1 MGKAV
6 LKRLALLLGTLLLV
20 SALAFAAFSV
30 IPGDPT
36 GAVLGMEAT
45 DEQIAAFRARQGL
58 DLPVWQRY
66 LSWLSAFL
74 AGDFGQSYKY
84 DMTVAQLIAPKV
96 GATLTLA
103 AIAFALILLISLPLG
118 LLAARRPGGVADRAV
133 TVLTQLTMSVP
144 NFVMGIALMYLFALV
159 LRWFQ
164 PEYIPPEQGLW
175 PHLRFMAFP
184 ALAVALP
191 KSAMTV
197 KLLRGSILGEL
208 GQDYIRTAYSKGNSR
223 GSALRRHVLRNAMI
237 PVVTFLAMAIGDIMA
252 GSIVV
257 EQVFGVPGLGRVLI
271 SSINNRDYPVVQAI
285 VVLLAG
291 AVGNLI
297 DRAFRGFVVD
307 MFNVLFVR
315 FAVFNVADICV
326 VTGGI
331 AAGLYYLFL
340 QERLEG
346 RRAGEEEH
354 DHPAPDR

>member
-1 MGKAV
+1 M
-6 LKRLALLLGTLLLV
+6 LKRLGLLLGTLLLV
-20 SALAFAAFSV
+20 SVLAFAAFSV

-36 GAVLGMEAT
+36 GAVLGIEAT

-66 LSWLSAFL
+66 LSWLSAFV

-84 DMTVAQLIAPKV
+84 DMTVGQLIAPKV

-118 LLAARRPGGVADRAV
+118 LIAARRPGGLVDRAV
-133 TVLTQLTMSVP
+133 TVLTQVTMSVP

-159 LRWFQ
+159 LHWFQ

-175 PHLRFMAFP
+175 PHLRFMVFP

-285 VVLLAG
+285 VVLLAA
-291 AVGNLI
+291 AVVGCNFL
-297 DRAFRGFVVD
+297 
-307 MFNVLFVR
+307 
-315 FAVFNVADICV
+315 ADL
-326 VTGGI
+326 
-331 AAGLYYLFL
+331 LY
-340 QERLEG
+340 RVMDPRIEG
-346 RRAGEEEH
+346 T
-354 DHPAPDR
+354 

>member
-1 MGKAV
+1 VGKAV

-118 LLAARRPGGVADRAV
+118 LLAARRPGGVADRAI

-291 AVGNLI
+291 AVVGCNFLADLLYRVMDPRI
-297 DRAFRGFVVD
+297 D
-307 MFNVLFVR
+307 
-315 FAVFNVADICV
+315 
-326 VTGGI
+326 
-331 AAGLYYLFL
+331 
-340 QERLEG
+340 G
-346 RRAGEEEH
+346 R
-354 DHPAPDR
+354 